1 MVAHEKYMYLI
12 FSHGYI
18 PVSYTHLEVEKESK
32 NWDYGI
38 KLPRKEEKVNTHTI
52 KGSQFAKPY
61 IEFSGACAGCGETP
75 YIKLVTQLFGD
86 RMMIANAT
94 GCSSIWGASAPSM
107 PYCKDENG
115 RGPAWANSLFEDNA
129 EYGYGMVMAD
139 KQLRNKLEE
148 MMREL
153 LELDADEALKTAMTE
168 WIEYKNDGSETREKS
183 DNVIAAIANLKSDD
197 ARVKELCGKIMEFKD
212 HLVKKSF
219 WALGG
224 DGWAYDIRCV

>member
-1 MVAHEKYMYLI
+1 
-12 FSHGYI
+12 
-18 PVSYTHLEVEKESK
+18 
-32 NWDYGI
+32 
-38 KLPRKEEKVNTHTI
+38 
-52 KGSQFAKPY
+52 
-61 IEFSGACAGCGETP
+61 
-75 YIKLVTQLFGD
+75 
-86 RMMIANAT
+86 
-94 GCSSIWGASAPSM
+94 
-107 PYCKDENG
+107 
-115 RGPAWANSLFEDNA
+115 
-129 EYGYGMVMAD
+129 
-139 KQLRNKLEE
+139 

-224 DGWAYDIRCV
+224 DGWAYDIGYGGLDHVIASNQNVKYFST